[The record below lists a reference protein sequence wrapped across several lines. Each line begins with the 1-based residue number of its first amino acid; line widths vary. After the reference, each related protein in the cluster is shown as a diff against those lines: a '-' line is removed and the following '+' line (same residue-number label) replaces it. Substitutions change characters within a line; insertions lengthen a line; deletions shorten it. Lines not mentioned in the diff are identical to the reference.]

1 MLDPLRQSSDSP
13 IRCGADTLT
22 AVCRIGTRRV
32 MQHNAVGYGKS
43 APRLNIILA
52 AAHNRARHMSKPPL
66 GPPYSTGLFLPT
78 SRRFHLRK
86 RFNELPSPGIRLPIL
101 GIWLPILGIWLFV

>member
-43 APRLNIILA
+43 APRLNIILDA
-52 AAHNRARHMSKPPL
+52 PQRSFTIMPKPL
-66 GPPYSTGLFLPT
+66 AESLDSTGLFLPAREADSLT
-78 SRRFHLRK
+78 
-86 RFNELPSPGIRLPIL
+86 
-101 GIWLPILGIWLFV
+101 